1 MYFQTMGR
9 HPAKNPTTPCLFV
22 ETILMDTAV
31 NVDLALDGIK
41 RCACV
46 S

>member
-1 MYFQTMGR
+1 MGR
-9 HPAKNPTTPCLFV
+9 NPAKNLTTRGLSV

-46 S
+46 SQTN